1 MTSFKYLIL
10 LFMSIFLTTLVLSG
24 CGSKGTTTKFRLTPI
39 GSMEEETIG
48 SGMTDPEKLTKD
60 LDVLLQS
67 EDAIRMKKLQEET
80 KAKAEKEKAKTEEE
94 KPKTENEKNPSGKKE
109 VDEIS

>member
-1 MTSFKYLIL
+1 MTSFKYFIL

-24 CGSKGTTTKFRLTPI
+24 CGSKGTTTKFRFTPI

-48 SGMTDPEKLTKD
+48 HGMTDPAKLTED

-67 EDAIRMKKLQEET
+67 EDAKRMKRLQEEA
-80 KAKAEKEKAKTEEE
+80 KAKAEKEK
-94 KPKTENEKNPSGKKE
+94 KPAVQKIDE
-109 VDEIS
+109 VK

>member
-1 MTSFKYLIL
+1 MKILLGTIRKEDTVTSFKYFIL

-24 CGSKGTTTKFRLTPI
+24 CGTKGTTTKFRFTPI

-48 SGMTDPEKLTKD
+48 HGMTDPAKLTED

-67 EDAIRMKKLQEET
+67 EDAKRMERLQEET
-80 KAKAEKEKAKTEEE
+80 KAKAEA
-94 KPKTENEKNPSGKKE
+94 EKNPSVQKVE
-109 VDEIS
+109 EIK

>member
-10 LFMSIFLTTLVLSG
+10 LFMAIFLTTLVLSG
-24 CGSKGTTTKFRLTPI
+24 CGSKGTTTKFRFTPI
-39 GSMEEETIG
+39 GSMEDESFG
-48 SGMTDPEKLTKD
+48 SGATDPQALAED

-80 KAKAEKEKAKTEEE
+80 KAKAEKEKAKTEA
-94 KPKTENEKNPSGKKE
+94 EKNPSGQK
-109 VDEIS
+109 VDETK

>member
-1 MTSFKYLIL
+1 MKTLLGTIRKEDTVTSFKYFIL

-24 CGSKGTTTKFRLTPI
+24 CGSKGTTTKFRFTPI

-48 SGMTDPEKLTKD
+48 HGMTDPAKLTED

-67 EDAIRMKKLQEET
+67 EDAIRMERLQEET
-80 KAKAEKEKAKTEEE
+80 KAKAEAEKDPPVQKVEEI
-94 KPKTENEKNPSGKKE
+94 K
-109 VDEIS
+109 

>member
-1 MTSFKYLIL
+1 MTSFKYFIL

-24 CGSKGTTTKFRLTPI
+24 CGSKGTTAKFRFTPI

-48 SGMTDPEKLTKD
+48 HGMTDPAKLTED

-67 EDAIRMKKLQEET
+67 EDAKRMERLQEET
-80 KAKAEKEKAKTEEE
+80 KAKAEA
-94 KPKTENEKNPSGKKE
+94 EKNPSVQKVE
-109 VDEIS
+109 EIK